1 ARFYSPT
8 GIAVSQAERLY
19 VTDTANFTIREVA
32 PAGTNW
38 VVSTPAGLA
47 LNYGFVDGTNDLA
60 EFDFPYGI
68 SASAASVLYVA
79 DWGNHAIRQMTQFG
93 RDWVVTTIAGLSG
106 TMGSSDGI
114 GSKAKF
120 NFPNGIAVDNQET
133 VYV

>member
-68 SASAASVLYVA
+68 TTSAASVLYVA
-79 DWGNHAIRQMTQFG
+79 DWGNHAIRQLKQFG
-93 RDWVVTTIAGLSG
+93 PGWVVSRNAGFYG
-106 TMGSSDGI
+106 T
-114 GSKAKF
+114 
-120 NFPNGIAVDNQET
+120 V
-133 VYV
+133 